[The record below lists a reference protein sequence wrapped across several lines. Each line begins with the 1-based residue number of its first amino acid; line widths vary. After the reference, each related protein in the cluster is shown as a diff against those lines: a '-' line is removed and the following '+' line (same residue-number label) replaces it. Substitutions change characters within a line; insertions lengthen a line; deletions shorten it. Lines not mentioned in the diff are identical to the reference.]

1 MYSNVRPFVTLS
13 YGQRLCRSR
22 AAEGSNPTWNE
33 QLQLQLTGEPS
44 ELRDDI
50 KISLFDELIE
60 QQYTDEA
67 ADLYQRLQCN
77 WLGEYRIPIRSL
89 LTNRKVCVYVGGSCS
104 YCSTTLYPCSSISV
118 RRLH

>member
-33 QLQLQLTGEPS
+33 QLQLQLSCDPS

-60 QQYTDEA
+60 QQYTDQA

-77 WLGEYRIPIRSL
+77 WLGEYRVPIRSL
-89 LTNRKVCVYVGGSCS
+89 LANRKVRSSTVLHCACPLYV
-104 YCSTTLYPCSSISV
+104 TLRFPFAV
-118 RRLH
+118 RGLH